1 MQELLGRL
9 KALDPATSQSLRVI
23 ACFDELI
30 AGDVGVHGLLSAAA
44 ALAGRPVC
52 LARGTVVTRVDS
64 HGGSMEPVG
73 APIHAHPVMDD
84 VEVWI
89 ENPADETAELDA
101 IILER
106 LALALLIRL
115 DTKRTS
121 AVPPRDMTLL
131 LERGSS
137 ATDRRDA
144 AARLGLATNARYRIV
159 VAPLFA
165 TWTRHPRGPEDVVA
179 TPFGPVHAAVVDI
192 DAAPAASP
200 VGIGSIAQV
209 EEMDRSFRTAMIAL
223 RLHDGSSNETS
234 RADDLGGL
242 AEMLADLPDD
252 RHDDGDQ
259 MAVEIIASHRWGAIT
274 IDALV
279 RSGSVR
285 EAARIA
291 HVHHSTMT
299 DRVEI
304 ITDTLGFDPMS
315 GIGRTRMNLAFLRWR
330 LRTSRVLELVP
341 TRNA

>member
-9 KALDPATSQSLRVI
+9 TALDPAASQSLRVI

-44 ALAGRPVC
+44 ALAGRPVG

-64 HGGSMEPVG
+64 RGVPLEPVG
-73 APIHAHPVMDD
+73 APLHAHPVLTD
-84 VEVWI
+84 VAVWI
-89 ENPADETAELDA
+89 ENPADETGELDA

-106 LALALLIRL
+106 LALALLVRL

-121 AVPPRDMTLL
+121 VVPPRDMTLL
-131 LERGSS
+131 LDRGSS
-137 ATDRRDA
+137 VTDRRDA
-144 AARLGLATNARYRIV
+144 AARLGLATNDRYRVV

-165 TWTRHPRGPEDVVA
+165 TWTQHARGPEDVVA
-179 TPFGPVHAAVVDI
+179 TSFGPVHAAVVDV
-192 DAAPAASP
+192 DAAPVASP

-209 EEMDRSFRTAMIAL
+209 EAMDRSFRTAMIAL
-223 RLHDGSSNETS
+223 RLHDGSSTEAS

-252 RHDDGDQ
+252 RHDDEDQ
-259 MAVEIIASHRWGAIT
+259 MAVELITSHRWGTIT

-279 RSGSVR
+279 RAGSVR
-285 EAARIA
+285 EAARLA
-291 HVHHSTMT
+291 QVHHSTMT

-315 GIGRTRMNLAFLRWR
+315 GIGRTRLNLAFLRWR
-330 LRTSRVLELVP
+330 LRTSRVLELNP
-341 TRNA
+341 TRTR